1 LAIGNAL
8 DRVPARLYLSL
19 RAVGGII
26 AEAVQEIVAEEV
38 RRNDDGA
45 DGVRMAPDIERLRL
59 QRPRRGWRL
68 GEFK

>member
-1 LAIGNAL
+1 
-8 DRVPARLYLSL
+8 LSL